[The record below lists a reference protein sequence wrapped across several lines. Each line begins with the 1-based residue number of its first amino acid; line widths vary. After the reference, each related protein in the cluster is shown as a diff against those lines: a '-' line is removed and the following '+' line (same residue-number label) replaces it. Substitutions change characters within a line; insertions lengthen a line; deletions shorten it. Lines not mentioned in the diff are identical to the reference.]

1 MENTKFFGTGPT
13 TSDANILKTEILRQI
28 VYLRAEELMV
38 FKNALPLESMDS
50 LEIKLTMPKLRRFD
64 AEEVA
69 EGALSSYQMMTWFD
83 VTANLKKEQIRI
95 LVTDESKARMQ
106 ADIQTR
112 QSIEAAAR
120 GLAWSKD
127 TDIKSTL
134 VTGAGYSFAAGEHW
148 HTAASTSPAKMAD
161 DISAAIENILT
172 NTYLTESD
180 LDSLNVFYPQGLVGY
195 MMRPM
200 NHGFYPNTTV
210 KGFIEQNYGVH
221 FYPTRQLTTSA
232 LVVLNTPETGMH
244 ITYSGS
250 AIPTSETQ
258 RIIGTGEQYVLTQL
272 FKTFIMPE
280 SEPTTPST
288 AATNERVVVITGV
301 A

>member
-13 TSDANILKTEILRQI
+13 TSDANILKSEILRQI

-38 FKNALPLESMDS
+38 FKNALPLETMNS
-50 LEIKLTMPKLRRFD
+50 LEIKLTMPKIRRFD
-64 AEEVA
+64 AEEIA

-83 VTANLKKEQIRI
+83 VTAALHKEQIRV

-127 TDIKSTL
+127 TDIKNCLNTGFGYEFSAGAKWNAGATST
-134 VTGAGYSFAAGEHW
+134 
-148 HTAASTSPAKMAD
+148 KMAD
-161 DISAAIENILT
+161 DVSKAMENILT

-180 LDSLNVFYPQGLVGY
+180 LDQMNIFYPQGLVGY
-195 MMRPM
+195 MMRPLED
-200 NHGFYPNTTV
+200 GFFPNQTV
-210 KGFIEQNYGVH
+210 KGFLEQNYGVH
-221 FYPTRQLTTSA
+221 FFPTRQLTTTA
-232 LVVLNTPETGMH
+232 LVVLNSPETGMH

-250 AIPTSETQ
+250 DIPTSETQ
-258 RIIGTGEQYVLTQL
+258 RIIGTGEQYVLTQY
-272 FKTFIMPE
+272 FKSFVMPE
-280 SEPTTPST
+280 SEPATPST
-288 AATNERVVVITGV
+288 ASTNERIVRINTV

>member
-1 MENTKFFGTGPT
+1 MENTKYFGAGPT
-13 TSDANILKTEILRQI
+13 TSDANILKTEVLRQI

-38 FKNALPLESMDS
+38 FKNALPLESMNS
-50 LEIKLTMPKLRRFD
+50 LEIKLTMPKIRRFD
-64 AEEVA
+64 AEQVA

-83 VTANLKKEQIRI
+83 VTAALHKEQIRV
-95 LVTDESKARMQ
+95 LVTDEAKARMQ

-127 TDIKSTL
+127 TDIKNTL
-134 VTGAGYSFAAGEHW
+134 VSGAGYSFSAGAKW
-148 HTAASTSPAKMAD
+148 NAGSTSTKMAD
-161 DISAAIENILT
+161 DISKAMENILT

-180 LDSLNVFYPQGLVGY
+180 LDQLSVFYPQGLVGY
-195 MMRPM
+195 MMRPLED
-200 NHGFYPNTTV
+200 GFYPNQTV
-210 KGFIEQNYGVH
+210 KGFLEQNYGVH

-232 LVVLNTPETGMH
+232 LVVLNSPETGMH
-244 ITYSGS
+244 ITYSGD

-258 RIIGTGEQYVLTQL
+258 RILGTGEQYVLTQY

-280 SEPTTPST
+280 SQPATPST
-288 AATNERVVVITGV
+288 AATNERVVEITTV